1 MLQGGGLCIPP
12 SVLFC
17 CIIFHKIMSHF
28 TIRRQ
33 PRRNVYRLGVG
44 IVLFNPVGK
53 VLVGQRL
60 DMQSDAWQMPQGGI
74 DADETPLEAVWR
86 EMEEEIGT
94 RNAELLGESRGWF
107 TYNLPP
113 GLKKILWSGKY
124 LGQRQKWFA
133 FLFLGTDQ
141 DINIQTPHPEFRNWK
156 WVEFQEVPNLI
167 VPFKKDLYEQIVK
180 EFEPL
185 KQDLLKGATH
195 SPV

>member
-1 MLQGGGLCIPP
+1 
-12 SVLFC
+12 
-17 CIIFHKIMSHF
+17 MSHF

-44 IVLFNPVGK
+44 IVLFNALGK

-107 TYNLPP
+107 TYKLPP

-133 FLFLGTDQ
+133 FRFLGTDQ
-141 DINIQTPHPEFRNWK
+141 DINIQTPHPEFRNWQ
-156 WVEFQEVPNLI
+156 WVEFQELPNLI

-185 KQDLLKGATH
+185 KQGWLASNPV
-195 SPV
+195 SPF

>member
-1 MLQGGGLCIPP
+1 
-12 SVLFC
+12 
-17 CIIFHKIMSHF
+17 MSHF
-28 TIRRQ
+28 IARRQ

-44 IVLFNPVGK
+44 IVLFNALGK

-133 FLFLGTDQ
+133 FLLLGTDQ